1 MTQPPK
7 TARRTLGAVL
17 IAVSTAAMFATTAA
31 PAARRAAAA
40 SAPPTAAAASVP
52 RCTTSG
58 LVIWLDTQGNG
69 TAGSVIYELRFTNLS
84 GHTCA
89 LFGYPGVSAVD
100 LAGNQLGSSATRDR
114 ARAAR
119 LLTLKNGRS
128 ATALL
133 RIVDAGNFPAFACTP
148 TTAAGLRVFPPNSPT
163 SKVVPFPFR
172 ACAGSTPT
180 YLFVRAVQR

>member
-1 MTQPPK
+1 MSQPHK
-7 TARRTLGAVL
+7 IARPRLVVAMISLAAV
-17 IAVSTAAMFATTAA
+17 AALVAA
-31 PAARRAAAA
+31 AQSAARKAAALSAARKAAVA
-40 SAPPTAAAASVP
+40 SAP
-52 RCTTSG
+52 RCPTSG
-58 LVIWLDTQGNG
+58 LVVWLDTQGNG
-69 TAGSVIYELRFTNLS
+69 TAGSVIYKLRFTNLS

-100 LAGNQLGSSATRDR
+100 LAGQQLGRSASRDH

-119 LLTLKNGRS
+119 LVTLKNGRT

-133 RIVDAGNFPAFACTP
+133 RVVDAGNFPASSCAP
-148 TTAAGLRVFPPNSPT
+148 VTAAGLRVFPPNSPA
-163 SKVVPFPFR
+163 SKLVPFPFR